1 MAVAQEKFPIMKQ
14 RLTRFWEVIS
24 GQRAARLHE
33 AKRKRYV
40 AFLNRMVRRATK
52 YRDDSTGAEWV
63 RWHNLVWMIETK
75 ISRVR

>member
-1 MAVAQEKFPIMKQ
+1 MTGDLLERIRGWRCPTHLARDPFVELSDL
-14 RLTRFWEVIS
+14 LT
-24 GQRAARLHE
+24 G
-33 AKRKRYV
+33 K
-40 AFLNRMVRRATK
+40 ATK